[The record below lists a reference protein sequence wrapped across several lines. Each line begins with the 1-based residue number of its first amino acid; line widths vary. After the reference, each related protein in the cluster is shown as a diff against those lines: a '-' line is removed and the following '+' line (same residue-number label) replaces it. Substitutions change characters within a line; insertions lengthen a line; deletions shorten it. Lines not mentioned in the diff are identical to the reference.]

1 MVHIFFS
8 RSCNFSPLS
17 AFARNNQRL
26 LSTER
31 DFICNQF
38 LRVSQ
43 NHLTKSLG
51 NRIVNKLNNG
61 LSSHEPFQPEAP
73 SHSSISKFL
82 SQPKKHRVKAANDYS
97 KQENVQT
104 VSKLPFKVDLK
115 SPRVTPNIK
124 SILRYNLKNNVQ
136 PYVNLTKPNLTILV
150 TISSI
155 CSYAISPYSASLLK
169 LFLLT
174 VGTALCSSSANAI
187 NMGREPE
194 FDSKMPRTVGRPV
207 VRGLI
212 TPSQAYKFALLT
224 GVMGLA
230 TLFFGVNRT
239 VALLGLTNIIIYS
252 WIYTS
257 LKRKSII
264 NTWIGAIV
272 GAIPPLMGWAVS
284 SSLVDPGAWCLAALL
299 YSWQFPHFNSLSHN
313 LAKQYKDAGYVM
325 TAAEYPKL
333 NARVALRYSFLMI
346 PLCFGLSYYKI
357 TDWFF
362 CVDSLI
368 PNILLVFLAYKF
380 WNQQKRNYNSV
391 SKPSST
397 AISMANMHAKNLFW
411 VSVWHLPSILILAMV
426 HKKGQWEALFLY
438 LGL

>member
-1 MVHIFFS
+1 MVHNFFL
-8 RSCNFSPLS
+8 RSCNLSPVS
-17 AFARNNQRL
+17 AFVRNSHRL

-38 LRVSQ
+38 LPVSQ
-43 NHLTKSLG
+43 NHLTNSLR
-51 NRIVNKLNNG
+51 NRIPNKLNESLYSNEQ
-61 LSSHEPFQPEAP
+61 LHREAS
-73 SHSSISKFL
+73 SHSSVSDFL
-82 SQPKKHRVKAANDYS
+82 SEPEKHREKALDDYT
-97 KQENVQT
+97 KQRSIQADSNI
-104 VSKLPFKVDLK
+104 PFKVLPK
-115 SPRVTPNIK
+115 TPRVIPNFK
-124 SILRYNLKNNVQ
+124 SILRYHLKNHIQ

-174 VGTALCSSSANAI
+174 IGTALCSSSANAI

-212 TPSQAYKFALLT
+212 TPFQAYNFALLT
-224 GVMGLA
+224 GVMGFT
-230 TLFFGVNRT
+230 TLFFGVNGT
-239 VALLGLTNIIIYS
+239 VALLGLTNIILYS

-257 LKRKSII
+257 LKRRSII

-333 NARVALRYSFLMI
+333 NARVALRYSLLMI
-346 PLCFGLSYYKI
+346 PLCFGLSFYKI

-368 PNILLVFLAYKF
+368 PNTLLAFLAYKF
-380 WNQQKRNYNSV
+380 WNQQKQNYNSK
-391 SKPSST
+391 SKPSSI
-397 AISMANMHAKNLFW
+397 AINVANIHAKNLFW
-411 VSVWHLPSILILAMV
+411 ASVWHLPTILILAMA